1 VPPVQQNK
9 NRRAR
14 GPVLVADPLPS
25 KSETLGLIVIPQ
37 KQINRQ
43 YNYHV
48 SQRFIGLSTPFTPLF
63 TTAEN

>member
-14 GPVLVADPLPS
+14 GPALVADPLPS
-25 KSETLGLIVIPQ
+25 KSESLGSIVIPQ

-43 YNYHV
+43 YNYYV
-48 SQRFIGLSTPFTPLF
+48 SQQFIGLSKPFTPLF